1 MGFRGWLWLAAAAIA
16 PLAAQAQDLF
26 EIQVYE
32 YETVD
37 KGKWNLE
44 THFNQITHGTKHFD
58 GTVAPTNGQF
68 HLTWELTRGIT
79 ENFEMAGYLV
89 TAVRPGAGYEFA
101 GWRLRPRV
109 RAPKAW
115 RLPVDLSLSFEF
127 GFPRPQY
134 EANSLTFELRPIIE
148 KELHWARLSFN
159 PVMARALRG
168 PDTKEGFEF
177 EPNAKFAYFIRK
189 KDWFNVGFEY
199 YGATGPITGFNRLN
213 EQVHIIVPSADIY
226 FNEHT
231 MVNLGAGLG
240 LTGAAERLILK
251 MRIGYLF

>member
-1 MGFRGWLWLAAAAIA
+1 MGRHRAFIA
-16 PLAAQAQDLF
+16 LLISAGIPALAQDLF

-44 THFNQITHGTKHFD
+44 THFNQITHGTKSYE
-58 GTVAPTNGQF
+58 GAVAPTNGQY

-89 TAVRPGAGYEFA
+89 TAVRAGGGYEFA

-109 RAPKAW
+109 RAPQRWK
-115 RLPVDLSLSFEF
+115 LPVDLSLSFEL

-134 EANSLTFELRPIIE
+134 EANSLTFELRPIVE
-148 KELHWARLSFN
+148 KELRWMRLSFN
-159 PVMARALRG
+159 PTLGRALRG

-177 EPNAKFAYFIRK
+177 EPTAKFAYFIKK
-189 KDWFNVGFEY
+189 KDWFNVGMEY
-199 YGATGPITGFNRLN
+199 YGATGPITGFNRLG
-213 EQVHIIVPSADIY
+213 EQIHILVPSADIF
-226 FNEHT
+226 FNEHA
-231 MVNLGAGLG
+231 MVNLGVGYG
-240 LTGAAERLILK
+240 LTHTGERLILK
-251 MRIGYLF
+251 MRLGYRF

>member
-1 MGFRGWLWLAAAAIA
+1 MPRLAIIATLLVFAWLPAN
-16 PLAAQAQDLF
+16 AQDLF

-44 THFNQITHGTKHFD
+44 THFNNIVHGTKSFE
-58 GTVAPTNGQF
+58 GTVAPTNHQF

-79 ENFEMAGYLV
+79 ENFEMAAYLV
-89 TAVRPGAGYEFA
+89 TAERPGAGYEFA

-109 RAPKAW
+109 RAPKRW
-115 RLPVDLSLSFEF
+115 ELPVDLSLSIEF

-134 EANSLTFELRPIIE
+134 EANSVTFELRPIVE

-159 PVMARALRG
+159 PVLARALRG

-177 EPNAKFAYFIRK
+177 EPNGKFAYFIRK
-189 KDWFNVGFEY
+189 KDWFNVGLEY
-199 YGATGPITGFNRLN
+199 YGATGPITGFHRLG
-213 EQVHIIVPSADIY
+213 EQVHIIVPSADIF

-231 MVNLGAGLG
+231 MVNLGVGFG
-240 LTGAAERLILK
+240 LTGTGERLILK
-251 MRIGYLF
+251 MRLGYRF